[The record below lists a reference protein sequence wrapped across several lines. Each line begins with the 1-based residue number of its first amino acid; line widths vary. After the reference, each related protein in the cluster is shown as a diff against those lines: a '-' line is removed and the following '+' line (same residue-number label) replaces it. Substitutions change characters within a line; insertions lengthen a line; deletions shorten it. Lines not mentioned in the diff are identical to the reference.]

1 MAKGSFL
8 YKNNPVS
15 IENKLIVFISRNSFD
30 SMTSSKSGQVSKL
43 PAPVSTLILKQGL
56 LYLIKPSTVQIK
68 FSLSILGVF

>member
-1 MAKGSFL
+1 
-8 YKNNPVS
+8 
-15 IENKLIVFISRNSFD
+15 
-30 SMTSSKSGQVSKL
+30 MTSSKSGQVSKL